1 MTLGILDGLPRLDG
15 SPESVHRA
23 IEAMKLAYADGKR
36 YIAEPG
42 AMEYTAGQLLS
53 GEYLAS
59 RRALIGREALLPA
72 PGTPDCGGTVYFCTA
87 DAEGNMVSWIQS
99 NYNGFGSGVVIPGT
113 GIALHDRGCNF
124 SLDPASPNCMA
135 PGKRPYHTIIP
146 GFLTRDG
153 QPVGPFGVDGRLH
166 AAAGTRAGFD
176 KPAGPG
182 HEPAGGPGHA
192 ALAVDG
198 RQGASS
204 WRRLSG
210 GHGIGTGR
218 ARP

>member
-1 MTLGILDGLPRLDG
+1 
-15 SPESVHRA
+15 
-23 IEAMKLAYADGKR
+23 
-36 YIAEPG
+36 
-42 AMEYTAGQLLS
+42 
-53 GEYLAS
+53 
-59 RRALIGREALLPA
+59 
-72 PGTPDCGGTVYFCTA
+72 
-87 DAEGNMVSWIQS
+87 MVSWIQS

-166 AAAGTRAGFD
+166 AAAGPRAGFD

-204 WRRLSG
+204 WRTPIRRTRHRQLAARGHELAGGDSVNFGRGQIIWRSGDGVLCGATEPPRRRRHSRLLTPVRG
-210 GHGIGTGR
+210 QEDI
-218 ARP
+218 A